1 MILFFGHTGSSL
13 LPGGAGGALSL
24 AAVSRGHSVWYAGFS
39 WWFFWCRPQALGAR
53 VSVVVAVGSVAVA
66 PRLSSW
72 GSVAVAPV
80 CTRAKLLQSCQ
91 TLSDPMNCNSPGS
104 SVHGMLQARILEWVA
119 LPSSRGVLPPHQ
131 GSNPHLL
138 NLLHWQGGLFT
149 AGAGRSPSC
158 PAAGGIFPGQ
168 GSSPPG
174 KPLLCDLKGKPR
186 W

>member
-72 GSVAVAPV
+72 GSVAVAHV

-119 LPSSRGVLPPHQ
+119 LPSSRGVPP
-131 GSNPHLL
+131 P
-138 NLLHWQGGLFT
+138 
-149 AGAGRSPSC
+149 
-158 PAAGGIFPGQ
+158 
-168 GSSPPG
+168 PPG
-174 KPLLCDLKGKPR
+174 IEPSSLKSPALARRALYRWRWPKPQLPCRRWNFPR
-186 W
+186 AGLEPAREAPSL